1 LKAPPHYPP
10 RPSAIHGLNPKECAK
25 PGTWHRIVPTNPVR
39 CCSAFA
45 HTSNAP
51 TTLDPRCSAFGCA
64 LGAPFNG
71 QAIDTGRHAAVFH
84 RNHHLNEHPV
94 GGTKIRHAE
103 EPVSAAGT
111 ALRSYYLWPSHAC
124 SRHKLLAPGRQRATS
139 APPDHPQR
147 NNEENPSRT
156 ARGCHVVPVDI
167 CLKANWPLDKLP
179 GGH

>member
-1 LKAPPHYPP
+1 MLESTTTLPATHISNPWTQSKRTRETRNVASN
-10 RPSAIHGLNPKECAK
+10 SAYS
-25 PGTWHRIVPTNPVR
+25 NPVG

-45 HTSNAP
+45 HILSTHP
-51 TTLDPRCSAFGCA
+51 TLWIRAAQPSVGCA
-64 LGAPFNG
+64 SRGRRTTSRPLMRA
-71 QAIDTGRHAAVFH
+71 DTRPYIH
-84 RNHHLNEHPV
+84 RNHHSNEHPV

-111 ALRSYYLWPSHAC
+111 ALRSCYLWPSHAC

-139 APPDHPQR
+139 VPPDHPQR

-167 CLKANWPLDKLP
+167 CTKS
-179 GGH
+179 HTS